1 MTRHRPSVR
10 TFRVRRSC
18 ALRPD
23 GARCSPPSPFA
34 SRTPF
39 PAAGS
44 AGLSPRCRGAPP
56 ERIDYGSP
64 WPDAKF
70 IWVRET
76 TELAPGVHAIAL
88 VSDLP
93 DTREMRELSL
103 ALGTPQ
109 GLVVVASCSHPG
121 IENILHAA
129 SAIDRRL
136 ARLFGG
142 RHLVLAAEPELQR
155 IALRLRDEFKLQ
167 RIAPGHCTGEPAFA
181 ALQTAFGERYVVCG
195 LGDQLSLG
203 VIRILHPQGAP
214 R

>member
-1 MTRHRPSVR
+1 M
-10 TFRVRRSC
+10 
-18 ALRPD
+18 
-23 GARCSPPSPFA
+23 
-34 SRTPF
+34 
-39 PAAGS
+39 
-44 AGLSPRCRGAPP
+44 
-56 ERIDYGSP
+56 
-64 WPDAKF
+64 
-70 IWVRET
+70 RET